1 MYKFSDIHLHSPLEG
16 LIVDP
21 SEPQILFHDY
31 KLLGVS
37 QYRKWPK
44 LEITEEE
51 KHGKLS

>member
-37 QYRKWPK
+37 QYRK
-44 LEITEEE
+44 
-51 KHGKLS
+51 